1 MIIIFGGSG
10 TLGNSI
16 VKNLID
22 ITPLI
27 IVVNKS
33 YEQTKKKYFKF
44 KNIKIFKVNL
54 ESQNELTNF
63 LEVDLKKYLLNV
75 KGIIINSAKTIFK
88 HNLKYSSDVEIL
100 FRVNY
105 ATSANIFSFFSKL
118 DNKKNNNLP
127 IRVVTI
133 SSNSLKTL
141 NASNIHYISSK
152 SALNTLCNIYAKKY
166 ASKMIINSIY
176 PGLMR
181 SPFTKGRFDKS
192 KNDIIKKTPIKR
204 LSTPNEISEVVKFF
218 SLYVPKSVTG
228 QSIFVDGGRTIW
240 KKKL

>member
-10 TLGNSI
+10 TLGNAI

-22 ITPLI
+22 RTPLI

-33 YEQTKKKYFKF
+33 YAQTKKKYSKF
-44 KNIKIFKVNL
+44 KKIKIFKVNL
-54 ESQNELTNF
+54 ENPNELINF
-63 LEVDLKKYLLNV
+63 LEVDLKKYLSNI
-75 KGIIINSAKTIFK
+75 KGIIINSAKTILEQ
-88 HNLKYSSDVEIL
+88 NLKYSNNVEGL

-118 DNKKNNNLP
+118 DNNYLP

-133 SSNSLKTL
+133 LSNSLKTL

-152 SALNTLCNIYAKKY
+152 SALNTLGNIYAKKF
-166 ASKMIINSIY
+166 ASKMIINSIN

-181 SPFTKGRFDKS
+181 SPFTKDRFDKV
-192 KNDIIKKTPIKR
+192 KNNIIKNTPIKR
-204 LSTPNEISEVVKFF
+204 LSTPNEISEVIKYF
-218 SLYVPKSVTG
+218 SLDVPKSVTG
-228 QSIFVDGGRTIW
+228 QSIFVDGGRTI
-240 KKKL
+240 